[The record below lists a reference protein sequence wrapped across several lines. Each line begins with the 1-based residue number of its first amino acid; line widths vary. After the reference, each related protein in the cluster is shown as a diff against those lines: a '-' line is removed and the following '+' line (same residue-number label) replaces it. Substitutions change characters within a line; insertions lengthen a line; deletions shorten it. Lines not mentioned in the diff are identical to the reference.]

1 MDQQNYET
9 LTASFYS
16 SPPVSYPS
24 VAASEPSSLYVVP
37 APAPTPYPPFGFQQY
52 PPPTSRHQSTSGRRA
67 SRASLPTVCSPRP
80 GYESPQYTAA
90 PPSQQPQQQQQMPA
104 MDIVSPQQQQPV
116 TTQHVQSFVGHMVF
130 ACVVLWCCNC
140 LFGLIALLLASQFT
154 FICVVVRVT

>member
-24 VAASEPSSLYVVP
+24 VAASEPSSLYVVST
-37 APAPTPYPPFGFQQY
+37 PAPTPYPPFGFQQY
-52 PPPTSRHQSTSGRRA
+52 PPPTSRYQPTSGHRA
-67 SRASLPTVCSPRP
+67 SPASLPTVCSASQ
-80 GYESPQYTAA
+80 GYESPHYTAA
-90 PPSQQPQQQQQMPA
+90 PPSQQPQQQQPGVVIASLQH
-104 MDIVSPQQQQPV
+104 QQPV
-116 TTQHVQSFVGHMVF
+116 TIQHVQSFVGHMVF